1 MSRNAAKP
9 FVCPW
14 WIGYFLI
21 SPLRRL
27 WQNPGEIIAPY
38 VKEGMTVLDIGPGMG
53 YFSLEMAWRV
63 GARGRVICAD
73 IQRKMLDVL
82 KKRAAKAG
90 LEGRITGV
98 VASNDSLGLDTY
110 KGSADFALLFAVVHE
125 VPDQAGLFR
134 QLYHAMKPGGVILLS
149 EPKGHVTDQ
158 DFLKTIELAKAAGFA
173 AGDSPDIKHG
183 LSRIL
188 KKG

>member
-1 MSRNAAKP
+1 M
-9 FVCPW
+9 CPW

-38 VKEGMTVLDIGPGMG
+38 VKEGMTVLEIGPGMG
-53 YFSLEMAWRV
+53 YFSLELARRV
-63 GARGRVICAD
+63 GARGKVICVD
-73 IQRKMLDVL
+73 LQKKMLDVL
-82 KKRAAKAG
+82 KKRAGKVG
-90 LEGRITGV
+90 LLERVTTV
-98 VASNDSLGLDTY
+98 QASNDSLGLDGY
-110 KGSADFALLFAVVHE
+110 RGVADFVLLFAVVHE

-134 QLYHAMKPGGVILLS
+134 QLYHALKPGSVVLLS

-158 DFLKTIELAKAAGFA
+158 DFLKTIELAKATGFA

-188 KKG
+188 IKG

>member
-1 MSRNAAKP
+1 MTEQSDKP

-38 VKEGMTVLDIGPGMG
+38 VKEGMIVLEIGPGMG
-53 YFSLEMAWRV
+53 FFSLELARRV
-63 GARGRVICAD
+63 GARGKVICVD
-73 IQRKMLDVL
+73 VQKKMLDVL
-82 KKRAAKAG
+82 KKRAVKVG
-90 LEGRITGV
+90 LAGRITGV
-98 VASNDSLGLDTY
+98 IASNDSLGLDEY
-110 KGSADFALLFAVVHE
+110 KGSADFTLLFAVVHE

-134 QLYHAMKPGGVILLS
+134 QLCHAMKPGGVALLS

-158 DFLKTIELAKAAGFA
+158 DFLRTLEVAKAAGFTS
-173 AGDSPDIKHG
+173 GDSPDIKHA
-183 LSRIL
+183 LSSVL
-188 KKG
+188 KKS